1 MQSQRRCAGALAR
14 WRTRHTPPSRGRPA
28 SVGCR
33 IGSPAATLRPVRCT
47 GPACSRTGRCSGTNC
62 LRAAWDSRVG
72 STTPL
77 GTAAHT
83 GLARARGS
91 ATGPRSDVL
100 LSAQTSAARRPRRAK
115 QAVQVGDLD
124 ADPFAERVLE
134 QRGGAH
140 CGELPEV
147 PCAKE
152 VHAAER
158 PLVRG
163 VSALPG
169 ALLAG
174 RFCQP
179 LLQDGQDL

>member
-1 MQSQRRCAGALAR
+1 MDQASHVQSQRRCVGVLAR
-14 WRTRHTPPSRGRPA
+14 WRIRYILPSRGRPT

-72 STTPL
+72 SATPL

-100 LSAQTSAARRPRRAK
+100 LSAQTSAARRPRRASK
-115 QAVQVGDLD
+115 T
-124 ADPFAERVLE
+124 
-134 QRGGAH
+134 GGA
-140 CGELPEV
+140 GWRL
-147 PCAKE
+147 
-152 VHAAER
+152 
-158 PLVRG
+158 
-163 VSALPG
+163 
-169 ALLAG
+169 G
-174 RFCQP
+174 R
-179 LLQDGQDL
+179 